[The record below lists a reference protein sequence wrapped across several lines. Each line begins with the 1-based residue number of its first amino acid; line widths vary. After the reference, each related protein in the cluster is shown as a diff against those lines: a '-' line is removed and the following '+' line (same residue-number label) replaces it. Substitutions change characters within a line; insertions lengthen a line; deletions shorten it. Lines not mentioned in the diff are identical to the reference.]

1 MSTHFDVHL
10 VKRTSIFILR
20 LRGHAA
26 GKAFFMLGKCF
37 SVITIL
43 SFIYAAF
50 TNNIGALSGAILD
63 GAEKAVA
70 LSYSLLGVMCLWGG
84 IMSLMTAAG
93 MIRRLS
99 RALRP
104 ALRLAFPYAFS
115 SGVGADEITACVSAN
130 MLGIGNAATP
140 LAISAMKKLQSGGDD
155 AFDDM
160 VTLAVL
166 GASPPNIF
174 PSTLIALRR
183 AAGCADPYAVIIPIW
198 IVSASC
204 AVLAVTICRIVPRL
218 FRRRV

>member
-130 MLGIGNAATP
+130 MLGIGNAAT
-140 LAISAMKKLQSGGDD
+140 
-155 AFDDM
+155 
-160 VTLAVL
+160 
-166 GASPPNIF
+166 
-174 PSTLIALRR
+174 LIALRR